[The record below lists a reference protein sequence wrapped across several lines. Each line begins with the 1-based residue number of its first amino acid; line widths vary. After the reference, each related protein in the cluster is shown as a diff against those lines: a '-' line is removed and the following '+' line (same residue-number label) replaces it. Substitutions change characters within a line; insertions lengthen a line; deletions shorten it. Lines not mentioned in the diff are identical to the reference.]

1 MTISDDQWEQVTSAL
16 RFYIAVKTEE
26 LKGKNVGDVEWQQLV
41 DYENTL
47 SDIEYFILGN
57 K

>member
-1 MTISDDQWEQVTSAL
+1 MNITTEQWEQVTSAL

-26 LKGKNVGDVEWQQLV
+26 LKNSNHGDTEWQTLV

-47 SDIEYFILGN
+47 SDIEYFILM